1 MRGARAFV
9 WVGGGLFV
17 ASLAYC
23 AWWFLFRLGEDRP
36 WNGWAPV
43 AWNAGLITIF
53 GLHHSVFA
61 REPIKERLSA
71 LVGDELRSVYV
82 WVASALLFAICL
94 LWRPVGGA
102 WTDHH
107 GILKA
112 VDIVLQLLGVRLIA
126 RSVSTI
132 DPLALAGIR
141 QLAPSE
147 TLQVT
152 GPYRFIRHPLYFG
165 WMVALF
171 ATPHMTGDRLA
182 FAVLTSIYLVIAV
195 PWEER
200 SLRRAFGE
208 DYERY
213 AAEVRWR
220 VIPFIY

>member
-1 MRGARAFV
+1 MRGARAFA
-9 WVGGGLFV
+9 WLGGGVFV

-23 AWWFLFRLGEDRP
+23 GWWFLFRLGQPRP

-43 AWNAGLITIF
+43 AWNAGLITLF
-53 GLHHSVFA
+53 ALHHSVFA
-61 REPIKERLSA
+61 RDAVKARLA
-71 LVGDELRSVYV
+71 PLFGDRLRSVYV
-82 WVASALLFAICL
+82 WFASLLLFAVCL
-94 LWRPVGGA
+94 LWKPVGGT

-107 GILKA
+107 GALKA

-126 RSVSTI
+126 RSVASI

-141 QLAPSE
+141 ALPPAE

-182 FAVLTSIYLVIAV
+182 FAVLTSIYLLIAV

-200 SLRRAFGE
+200 SLRDAFGE
-208 DYERY
+208 DYEQY

-220 VIPFIY
+220 VIPYIY